1 MQGTRP
7 AAGPRSRT
15 GAEGEHVVALVQLSA
30 QDAERPTELHRGD
43 TVELRLPESAT
54 TGYRWRW
61 WLPEALRMIADEH
74 VPATVGA
81 GAPGAAGERRL
92 AFDVTTTG
100 QHELRAELARP
111 WEGQARQALT
121 FVLHAQ

>member
-1 MQGTRP
+1 M
-7 AAGPRSRT
+7 
-15 GAEGEHVVALVQLSA
+15 ALVQLSA

-54 TGYRWRW
+54 TGFRWRW

-74 VPATVGA
+74 IPATVGA
-81 GAPGAAGERRL
+81 GAPGSAGERRL
-92 AFDVTTTG
+92 AFDVTTSG

-121 FVLHAQ
+121 FVLHAR